1 MKKRISVISLIP
13 RSGRFYAGQVRE
25 LFGDKAEV
33 MAYSTGDGSVKN
45 VRPSDLYMITTDAF
59 KEAQEAGRYVPADG
73 QVVEIEVTYS
83 KKTVREL
90 KEMPKGTPVLF
101 VNATQQMAREA
112 ITQLEQLGVSQ
123 LSFMPYGPD
132 SPVPEGFEIAVKT
145 AQPMAI
151 MTSYN
156 LINGVHAA
164 NSADLCT
171 TAARKEWGFA
181 GLIMT
186 DWTTTMR
193 GGGSIPWKCVKAG
206 NDLIMP
212 GAWTDRENILKALE
226 DGSLKRQELEE
237 CAARVL
243 KMIFCSSGYE
253 DCRSYRE
260 RFADLKPYLTV
271 EEEAGDKE
279 PLND

>member
-132 SPVPEGFEIAVKT
+132 
-145 AQPMAI
+145 
-151 MTSYN
+151 
-156 LINGVHAA
+156 
-164 NSADLCT
+164 
-171 TAARKEWGFA
+171 
-181 GLIMT
+181 
-186 DWTTTMR
+186 
-193 GGGSIPWKCVKAG
+193 
-206 NDLIMP
+206 
-212 GAWTDRENILKALE
+212 
-226 DGSLKRQELEE
+226 
-237 CAARVL
+237 
-243 KMIFCSSGYE
+243 
-253 DCRSYRE
+253 
-260 RFADLKPYLTV
+260 
-271 EEEAGDKE
+271 
-279 PLND
+279 